1 MDKIKKTKVSIISNG
16 KENIYKVSDNPLF
29 LRKIKEI
36 YISEIKPKSPK
47 KWKFSRDTQQN
58 IYIFNARIILL
69 TIENKINKNNKINKI
84 KLNKKSSYLVQIP
97 KKTHYTFKNIGS
109 KKGFI
114 LNMLDKKFKKINA

>member
-1 MDKIKKTKVSIISNG
+1 MDKIKKTNVSIISNG

-36 YISEIKPKSPK
+36 YISEIKPKSQK

-114 LNMLDKKFKKINA
+114 LNMLDKKFKKN

>member
-36 YISEIKPKSPK
+36 YMSEIKPKSQK

-58 IYIFNARIILL
+58 IYIFRL
-69 TIENKINKNNKINKI
+69 
-84 KLNKKSSYLVQIP
+84 
-97 KKTHYTFKNIGS
+97 F
-109 KKGFI
+109 F
-114 LNMLDKKFKKINA
+114 

>member
-36 YISEIKPKSPK
+36 YISEIKPKSQK

-97 KKTHYTFKNIGS
+97 KKNSLYI
-109 KKGFI
+109 
-114 LNMLDKKFKKINA
+114 

>member
-1 MDKIKKTKVSIISNG
+1 M
-16 KENIYKVSDNPLF
+16 
-29 LRKIKEI
+29 EI
-36 YISEIKPKSPK
+36 
-47 KWKFSRDTQQN
+47 SRDTQQN

-97 KKTHYTFKNIGS
+97 KKTYYTFKNIGS